1 MTAIA
6 LIDCNNFYASC
17 ETVFNPK
24 LKGKAVVILSNNDGC
39 CVSRSDAAKRL
50 GIKMGA
56 PWFQLKDQ
64 FKPGEVIALSSNYAL
79 YADASNRVMNILR
92 QFSPDQEI
100 YSVDEAFISLSGF
113 GNKDLTRYG
122 KDIKAT
128 ILQWTGLPV
137 CVGIASTKTLA
148 KLANHCA
155 KKRPEYAGVCNFN
168 ALTIPSLNPIL
179 ASLPVSEVWG
189 IGSRLSAK
197 LNQFGIHTV
206 LDLKQAHAPTLRDK
220 FSVVM
225 TKIIAELNGIACIDL
240 EQVAPP
246 KQNIAST
253 RSFGIPVTSIE
264 SLMESVTLYTSRAA
278 EKARAQHTHANSIS
292 VFIQT
297 SPFAQL
303 PYYGGSLTVA
313 LPSPSND
320 TRLLV
325 KTALWIVK
333 RIYKPGYVY
342 QKAGVL
348 LNDLVPDE
356 GRQADLFFDA
366 SEANHAQSAKL
377 MAVLDAINQRYG
389 RHTLKLGSEGF
400 KAPWKMKQNFKSP
413 GYTTHW
419 NELIQAS

>member
-17 ETVFNPK
+17 EAVFNPK

-39 CVSRSDAAKRL
+39 CVSRSDAAKQL

-56 PWFQLKDQ
+56 PWFQIKDQ
-64 FKPGEVIALSSNYAL
+64 FKPGEVIALSSNYEL
-79 YADASNRVMNILR
+79 YADMSNRVMNLIS
-92 QFSPDQEI
+92 QFTPDYEI
-100 YSVDEAFISLSGF
+100 YSIDEAFCNFTGFIS
-113 GNKDLTRYG
+113 KDLTSYSRE
-122 KDIKAT
+122 IKST
-128 ILQWTGLPV
+128 ILKWTGLPV
-137 CVGIASTKTLA
+137 CVGLGSSKTLA
-148 KLANHCA
+148 KLSNHCA
-155 KKRPEYAGVCNFN
+155 KKRPEYSGVCNFN
-168 ALTIPSLNPIL
+168 IMSSGQLNSILQTIP
-179 ASLPVSEVWG
+179 VGEVWG
-189 IGSRLSAK
+189 IGSRLSVK
-197 LNQFGIHTV
+197 LNQLGILTV
-206 LDLKQAHAPTLRDK
+206 LDLKRAHSRTLRDK

-225 TKIIAELNGIACIDL
+225 AKTIAELNGIACIGL

-264 SLMESVTLYTSRAA
+264 SLMESVTLYTSRAT

-297 SPFAQL
+297 SPFAQS

-333 RIYKPGYVY
+333 RLYKPGYVY

-356 GRQADLFFDA
+356 GRQRDLFFDA
-366 SEANHAQSAKL
+366 SEPRYTQSAKV

-389 RHTLKLGSEGF
+389 RQTLKLGSEGF

-413 GYTTHW
+413 GYTTNW

>member
-1 MTAIA
+1 MTAIG

-17 ETVFNPK
+17 ETIFNPK
-24 LKGKAVVILSNNDGC
+24 LKGKAIVILSNNDGC

-56 PWFQLKDQ
+56 PWFQIKNQ
-64 FKPGEVIALSSNYAL
+64 FKPGEVIALSSNFEL
-79 YADASNRVMNILR
+79 YGDVSDRVMNILR
-92 QFSPDQEI
+92 QFSQEQEI
-100 YSVDEAFISLSGF
+100 YSCDESFISMSGF
-113 GNKDLTRYG
+113 GNKDLTDYG

-128 ILQWTGLPV
+128 VLQWTGVPV
-137 CVGIASTKTLA
+137 CVGIGATKTLA

-155 KKRPEYAGVCNFN
+155 KKRPAYSGVCNFN
-168 ALTIPSLNPIL
+168 ALPMHIIDSIL
-179 ASLPVSEVWG
+179 ASIPVGEVWG

-197 LNQFGIHTV
+197 LNQCGILTV
-206 LDLKQAHAPTLRDK
+206 LDLKQAHSRTLRDK

-225 TKIIAELNGIACIDL
+225 AKIIAELNGVSCIDL

-297 SPFAQL
+297 SPFAQH

-325 KTALWIVK
+325 KTAIWIVK
-333 RIYKPGYVY
+333 RLYKPGYVY

-356 GRQADLFFDA
+356 GRQRDLFFDT
-366 SEANHAQSAKL
+366 SETNITQSAKV

-389 RHTLKLGSEGF
+389 RQTLKLGSEGF

-413 GYTTHW
+413 CYTTNW

>member
-92 QFSPDQEI
+92 RFSPDQEI

-113 GNKDLTRYG
+113 GNKDLTGYG
-122 KDIKAT
+122 KEIKAT
-128 ILQWTGLPV
+128 LLQWTGLPV

-168 ALTIPSLNPIL
+168 DLPLPILNPIL
-179 ASLPVSEVWG
+179 ASLSIGEVWG

-206 LDLKQAHAPTLRDK
+206 LDLKQAHSRTLRDK
-220 FSVVM
+220 FSVVVA
-225 TKIIAELNGIACIDL
+225 KIIAELNGIACIDL

-264 SLMESVTLYTSRAA
+264 SLLESVTLYTSRAA

-297 SPFAQL
+297 SPFAKL

-389 RHTLKLGSEGF
+389 RQTLKLGCEGF

>member
-24 LKGKAVVILSNNDGC
+24 LKDKAVVILSNNDGC

-56 PWFQLKDQ
+56 PWFQMKDQ

-100 YSVDEAFISLSGF
+100 YSVDEAFISMSGF

-122 KDIKAT
+122 QDIKAT

-168 ALTIPSLNPIL
+168 ALPIPSLNPIL
-179 ASLPVSEVWG
+179 ASLPINEVWG

-206 LDLKQAHAPTLRDK
+206 LDLKQAHSRTLRDK
-220 FSVVM
+220 FSVVVA
-225 TKIIAELNGIACIDL
+225 KIIAELNGIACINL

-333 RIYKPGYVY
+333 RLYKPGYVY

-356 GRQADLFFDA
+356 GRQADLFFDV
-366 SEANHAQSAKL
+366 SEANHAQSTKL

-413 GYTTHW
+413 GYTTNW

>member
-6 LIDCNNFYASC
+6 LIDCNNFYANC
-17 ETVFNPK
+17 EAVFNPK

-56 PWFQLKDQ
+56 PWFQIKDQ

-79 YADASNRVMNILR
+79 YADASNRVMNILS
-92 QFSPDQEI
+92 QFSVDQEI
-100 YSVDEAFISLSGF
+100 YSCDESFISMSGF
-113 GNKDLTRYG
+113 GNKDLTDYG

-128 ILQWTGLPV
+128 VLQWTGVPV
-137 CVGIASTKTLA
+137 CVGIGATKTLA

-155 KKRPEYAGVCNFN
+155 KKRPDYSGVCNFN
-168 ALTIPSLNPIL
+168 AIPMNVLDPIL
-179 ASLPVSEVWG
+179 ASIPVGEVWG
-189 IGSRLSAK
+189 IGSRLLAK
-197 LNQFGIHTV
+197 LNQCGILTV
-206 LDLKQAHAPTLRDK
+206 LDLKQAHSRTLRDK

-225 TKIIAELNGIACIDL
+225 AKIIAELNGVSCIDL

-253 RSFGIPVTSIE
+253 RSFGIPVTSID
-264 SLMESVTLYTSRAA
+264 SLIESVTLYTSRAA

-333 RIYKPGYVY
+333 RLYKPGYVY

-356 GRQADLFFDA
+356 GRQRDLFFDA
-366 SEANHAQSAKL
+366 SESKYAQSAKV
-377 MAVLDAINQRYG
+377 MAVLDSINQRYG
-389 RHTLKLGSEGF
+389 RQTLKLGSEGF

-413 GYTTHW
+413 GYTTNW